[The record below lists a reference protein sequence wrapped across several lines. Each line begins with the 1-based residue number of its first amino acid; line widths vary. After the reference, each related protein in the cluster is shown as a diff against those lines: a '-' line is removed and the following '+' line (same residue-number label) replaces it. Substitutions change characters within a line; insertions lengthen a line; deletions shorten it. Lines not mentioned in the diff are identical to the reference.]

1 MTVFE
6 MADRVEQFANR
17 FVSKARLLTA
27 FLDSAVRWAEIDPN
41 HPDVVAARKEI
52 VKIDPEFTTM
62 LNDLV
67 NLTKDCETDIQGEE
81 ANAAPGDSPDEQRIA
96 AALSEMTA
104 VLKEYT
110 KQRERY
116 AALPNWIEDTNTEF
130 LIGSQRFFRTFY
142 STRSRSPYVYAI
154 EVKRNGNG
162 TTTKR

>member
-1 MTVFE
+1 MFE

-81 ANAAPGDSPDEQRIA
+81 ANAAPGDSP
-96 AALSEMTA
+96 
-104 VLKEYT
+104 
-110 KQRERY
+110 
-116 AALPNWIEDTNTEF
+116 
-130 LIGSQRFFRTFY
+130 
-142 STRSRSPYVYAI
+142 
-154 EVKRNGNG
+154 
-162 TTTKR
+162 